1 MVEKNEH
8 SIVNFCIVFKEKH
21 DKLKYMIWL
30 MGINSHKFVYYNH
43 TYCLNFVNYINKKQ
57 LKKMFDSFNSLQTWE
72 YFIVFIL
79 AMKIKNKK

>member
-1 MVEKNEH
+1 MFSSIKPLMVEKNEH

-21 DKLKYMIWL
+21 DELKYMIWL

-57 LKKMFDSFNSLQTWE
+57 LKKMFDHLIHYKHGNISL
-72 YFIVFIL
+72 FSS
-79 AMKIKNKK
+79 